1 MSQTEAKPTTSQIF
15 RELRERI
22 CLLDIAPG
30 ARLTEEGLARE
41 FGVSRTPIRQVLD
54 RLEFERLIEQERGS
68 GARVAVL
75 DSKELR
81 DVWAVRL
88 KVAELVGDFIAVP
101 APPEVVARLRRI
113 RAELDEVQRDRDI
126 RRLGVLYNRFHEVF
140 LGLMKNRTLQW
151 MHDVLYHQTAREW
164 LQLLPE
170 MDLDAEL
177 DVMRDEIDGT
187 IEAMSGSNG
196 TRLSQLR
203 AEYMHLLLTRFNDH
217 LRGAN

>member
-22 CLLDIAPG
+22 CLLDIPPG

-41 FGVSRTPIRQVLD
+41 FGVSRTPIREVLD

-88 KVAELVGDFIAVP
+88 KVAELVGDFVAIP

-126 RRLGVLYNRFHEVF
+126 RQLGVLYNRFHEVF
-140 LGLMKNRTLQW
+140 LGLMNNRTLQW

-187 IEAMSGSNG
+187 IEAIAGSNG
-196 TRLSQLR
+196 TKLSQLR

-217 LRGAN
+217 LRGTN